1 MPLNIECLRALIQY
15 QQRSR
20 PEVDINVLFSHAVFG
35 LMQDMMSFVQALS
48 NASTSDPASKLSSDA
63 LHHLYHPPNVP
74 LVIEDP
80 AIRQS
85 ISTYLALENVSQA
98 AYDAVAHSL
107 RHNFSGVPEV
117 EKIQSFYNVEKLVK
131 TYTGI
136 EAILHDM
143 CPNTCLAFTG
153 PYSNLDECPMY
164 RSS

>member
-1 MPLNIECLRALIQY
+1 
-15 QQRSR
+15 
-20 PEVDINVLFSHAVFG
+20 
-35 LMQDMMSFVQALS
+35 MQDTMSFVQALS
-48 NASTSDPASKLSSDA
+48 NASTSDPASKLSSNA

-117 EKIQSFYNVEKLVK
+117 KKIQSFYNVEKLIK
-131 TYTGI
+131 TYTGV

-143 CPNTCLAFTG
+143 CPNTCLTFTG
-153 PYSNLDECPMY
+153 PYSNLDECPMCW
-164 RSS
+164 SSQWNQGKLQGTSGHVKVPAQQFTTIPVGPQLQA